1 MSLYPLPD
9 LVLFESFDSDW
20 NNYQNALYQLFLDK
34 IDRKL
39 SFLGLPIRCRYLEP
53 VSEMHGSF
61 WHLITSGPG
70 IDEDRIVDFRRCERI
85 SWIPHIIQHSGYSE
99 ILCWENKRE
108 SNMNTVLWLPPE
120 QYMIILSKRK
130 DYYSLTTA
138 YVHDERKG
146 RTNQKESSVNRDPRK
161 S

>member
-9 LVLFESFDSDW
+9 LVLFESFGGDW

-39 SFLGLPIRCRYLEP
+39 SFLGLPIKCRYFEP
-53 VSEMHGSF
+53 ISEMHRSF
-61 WHLITSGPG
+61 WHLVTSGPVE
-70 IDEDRIVDFRRCERI
+70 DEDRTVDFRRCERI
-85 SWIPHIIQHSGYSE
+85 NWIPHIIQHSSYSE
-99 ILCWENKRE
+99 ILCWENKRG
-108 SNMNTVLWLPPE
+108 SNINTVLWLPPE
-120 QYMIILSKRK
+120 QYMIILSNRK
-130 DYYSLTTA
+130 DYYLLTTA

-146 RTNQKESSVNRDPRK
+146 KTNLKESSANKDPRK